1 MSKLTQVEF
10 GIANLMKKIDVA
22 DTKQKFYKKVDTVY
36 GVLTYLDGE
45 EDKFDKAIFQPV
57 SKYYGQAFLYKRL
70 DDNDLFFINYVETI
84 AWMKKKSTVLLTK
97 LLVDDNTFSKTI
109 GEYYTYNELDSKF
122 DMVTDKKVKNMLDNI
137 GKGYDVS
144 ALNSDS
150 DISNMYSK
158 IKETIIG
165 QDEQIMQILT
175 SIFKNQKVINSD
187 LDNDMIS
194 KLKENII
201 IYGSTGTG
209 KTEILKRI
217 SKIYDVPIV
226 IQDSTSLSEVGYV
239 GRNISD
245 MLNDLYLAAGSNI
258 EKAEKGILVI
268 DEFDKLAEKGK
279 GSDHVSRIGV
289 QRSLLKLLDGT
300 EYYIDGKK
308 FDTSKLSIVALGAF
322 MGIAKNDNYS
332 EVKTSDFVE
341 YGIMRELMGRF
352 SKTISMNPLKKED
365 IKKILVESNFSPLNT
380 YKVLFE
386 SMGIDFEYDESFVD
400 YVADKAVALQSG
412 ARSLKTIFDN
422 EIGSAMFRIFAG
434 EYKKI
439 KLFRPSGEDKAYELT
454 VKDKQDIKKGNK
466 R

>member
-10 GIANLMKKIDVA
+10 GIANLMKKIDVP
-22 DTKQKFYKKVDTVY
+22 DTKKKFYKKVDTVY

-84 AWMKKKSTVLLTK
+84 DWMKKKSTVLLTK

-109 GEYYTYNELDSKF
+109 GEYYTYNELDFKF
-122 DMVTDKKVKNMLDNI
+122 DMVTDKKIKDMLDNI
-137 GKGYDVS
+137 GKGYDASV
-144 ALNSDS
+144 LNSKS

-165 QDEQIMQILT
+165 QDEQVMQILT
-175 SIFKNQKVINSD
+175 SIFKNQKIVNSD

-201 IYGSTGTG
+201 VYGSTGTG

-226 IQDSTSLSEVGYV
+226 IQDSTSLSETGYV

-268 DEFDKLAEKGK
+268 DEFDKLAEKG
-279 GSDHVSRIGV
+279 GSKDHVSRFGV

-300 EYYIDGKK
+300 EFYIDGKK

-322 MGIAKNDNYS
+322 MGIAKNDDYS
-332 EVKTSDFVE
+332 NVKTADFVN

-352 SKTISMNPLKKED
+352 SKTIAMNPLEKED
-365 IKKILVESNFSPLNT
+365 IKRILIESNFSPLNT

-386 SMGIDFEYDESFVD
+386 TMDMDFDYDDSFVD
-400 YVADKAVALQSG
+400 YIADKAIALQSG

-434 EYKKI
+434 EYKSI
-439 KLFRPSGEDKAYELT
+439 KLTRPTGEGRAYEL
-454 VKDKQDIKKGNK
+454 VAKGKEDIKKGNK

>member
-1 MSKLTQVEF
+1 MIGICFITEVIDYEIGNKKKQCEKVVDVVYGDMRTGENGVQNFIPLSGKFLGYIIPRGKRDEKICVF
-10 GIANLMKKIDVA
+10 GFRDFNEIIEEYRDNRSGVLLKCYDDFRKEIGSYWEYNAIKNKMIRIKDKNIKKIIENSGD
-22 DTKQKFYKKVDTVY
+22 
-36 GVLTYLDGE
+36 
-45 EDKFDKAIFQPV
+45 
-57 SKYYGQAFLYKRL
+57 
-70 DDNDLFFINYVETI
+70 
-84 AWMKKKSTVLLTK
+84 
-97 LLVDDNTFSKTI
+97 
-109 GEYYTYNELDSKF
+109 
-122 DMVTDKKVKNMLDNI
+122 
-137 GKGYDVS
+137 YDVS
-144 ALNSDS
+144 VLSGKS
-150 DISNMYSK
+150 DISDMYST

-175 SIFKNQKVINSD
+175 SIFKNQKVINSN
-187 LDNDMIS
+187 LDNDMIA

-226 IQDSTSLSEVGYV
+226 IQDSTSLSETGYV

-245 MLNDLYLAAGSNI
+245 MLNDLYLAAGSDI

-268 DEFDKLAEKGK
+268 DEFDKLAEKGQTK
-279 GSDHVSRIGV
+279 DHVSRMGV

-300 EYYIDGKK
+300 EFYIDGKK

-322 MGIAKNDNYS
+322 MGIAKDDNYS
-332 EVKTSDFVE
+332 EVKTTDFVS

-352 SKTISMNPLKKED
+352 SKTIAMNSLTKED
-365 IKKILVESNFSPLNT
+365 IKRILVESNFSPLYT
-380 YKVLFE
+380 YKKLFE
-386 SMGIDFEYDESFVD
+386 TMGIGFEYDESFVD

-434 EYKKI
+434 EYKSI
-439 KLFRPSGEDKAYELT
+439 KLKKPVGEGKAYELT
-454 VKDKQDIKKGNK
+454 IKDKQDIKKGNK